1 MILNF
6 IAFYQL
12 AYLSKQIFI
21 KEKTINNNQSLYKN
35 KNLVTILL
43 ATTLRGYN
51 LGFLGVFLGIYL
63 YYLGL
68 SNLQFGIA
76 LSCFTLSGAISNLFV
91 YFFKNILSR
100 KISLIIMTLSAT
112 ISGIMLMYTDNYYM
126 ILIAAIFSIGSIT
139 GGDRT
144 GISSIEIPIISK
156 LVEPKNQT
164 YAYSV
169 YNFLPMISKII
180 GTSILIII
188 PVLRSITSLQTKSIY
203 FILLT
208 IYTLINTIQTSTYIF
223 LNKEIESIN
232 YEKAKIISTSGS
244 DSKLILIITSLFA
257 IDSFGG
263 GFIARSFISFWL
275 IKSFSLNEGILSI
288 IFILAQILNGIS
300 LILAP
305 KIAKKIGILNT
316 MILSQIIA
324 NSIIVVAALS
334 TNWIIA
340 SILYLIKEAFNDL
353 DIPTR
358 QAFMMNIVSEQNQ
371 TQMASISNLGRT
383 GAHTFS
389 PGVAGYVSSIFGIN
403 LSLVFGGA
411 IKIIYALILLRFK
424 SITFKKYN

>member
-1 MILNF
+1 M
-6 IAFYQL
+6 
-12 AYLSKQIFI
+12 AYLSNRIFI

-100 KISLIIMTLSAT
+100 KISLIIMTISAT

-169 YNFLPMISKII
+169 YNFFPMISKII

-203 FILLT
+203 LILLT

-305 KIAKKIGILNT
+305 KIAKKIGVLNT

-324 NSIIVVAALS
+324 NSIIIVAALS

-358 QAFMMNIVSEQNQ
+358 QAFMMSIVSEQNQ

-403 LSLVFGGA
+403 LSLVFGGV

>member
-1 MILNF
+1 M
-6 IAFYQL
+6 
-12 AYLSKQIFI
+12 AYLSNRIFI

-91 YFFKNILSR
+91 YFLKNILSR
-100 KISLIIMTLSAT
+100 KISLISMSLSAT
-112 ISGIMLMYTDNYYM
+112 ISGIMLMYTDNYYV

-164 YAYSV
+164 YAYSI

-203 FILLT
+203 LILLT
-208 IYTLINTIQTSTYIF
+208 IYTVINTMQTFTYIF

-232 YEKAKIISTSGS
+232 YEKTKIIPTSGS

-305 KIAKKIGILNT
+305 KIAKKIGVLNT

-403 LSLVFGGA
+403 LSLVFGGT

>member
-1 MILNF
+1 M
-6 IAFYQL
+6 

-91 YFFKNILSR
+91 YFLKNILSR
-100 KISLIIMTLSAT
+100 KISLISMSLSAT

-156 LVEPKNQT
+156 LVKPKNQT

-169 YNFLPMISKII
+169 YNFLPMISKIV
-180 GTSILIII
+180 GTSILIVI

-203 FILLT
+203 LILLA
-208 IYTLINTIQTSTYIF
+208 IYTLINAIQTSTYIF

-305 KIAKKIGILNT
+305 KIAKKIGVLNT

-424 SITFKKYN
+424 SVTFKKYN

>member
-1 MILNF
+1 
-6 IAFYQL
+6 L

>member
-1 MILNF
+1 M
-6 IAFYQL
+6 
-12 AYLSKQIFI
+12 AYLSNRIFI

-91 YFFKNILSR
+91 YFLKNILSR
-100 KISLIIMTLSAT
+100 KISLISMSLSAT
-112 ISGIMLMYTDNYYM
+112 ISGIVLMYTDNYYM

-156 LVEPKNQT
+156 LVKPKNQT

-305 KIAKKIGILNT
+305 KIAKKIGVLNT

-424 SITFKKYN
+424 SVTFKKYN

>member
-1 MILNF
+1 M
-6 IAFYQL
+6 
-12 AYLSKQIFI
+12 
-21 KEKTINNNQSLYKN
+21 
-35 KNLVTILL
+35 
-43 ATTLRGYN
+43 
-51 LGFLGVFLGIYL
+51 FLGIYL
-63 YYLGL
+63 YYIGL

-76 LSCFTLSGAISNLFV
+76 LSCFTLSGAMSNLFV
-91 YFFKNILSR
+91 YFFKNILTR
-100 KISLIIMTLSAT
+100 KITLIIMTLSAT
-112 ISGIMLMYTDNYYM
+112 VSGMMLMYSDNYYM

-188 PVLRSITSLQTKSIY
+188 PILRSITSLQTKSIY
-203 FILLT
+203 QILLT
-208 IYTLINTIQTSTYIF
+208 IYTLINAIQASTYIY
-223 LNKEIESIN
+223 LNKEIESIKN
-232 YEKAKIISTSGS
+232 EKFKIISASNN
-244 DSKLILIITSLFA
+244 DSKLIFIITSLFA

-263 GFIARSFISFWL
+263 GFIARSFISFWFV
-275 IKSFSLNEGILSI
+275 KSFSLNEGILSI

-300 LILAP
+300 LMLAP

-316 MILSQIIA
+316 MILSQVIA
-324 NSIIVVAALS
+324 NSIIIVAALS

-340 SILYLIKEAFNDL
+340 AILYLIKETFNDL

-389 PGVAGYVSSIFGIN
+389 PGVAGYISSIFGIN
-403 LSLVFGGA
+403 LSLVFGGT
-411 IKIIYALILLRFK
+411 IKIIYALILLRYK

>member
-1 MILNF
+1 M
-6 IAFYQL
+6 
-12 AYLSKQIFI
+12 AYLSNRIFI
-21 KEKTINNNQSLYKN
+21 KEKTINNNQFLYKN

-100 KISLIIMTLSAT
+100 KISLIIMTISAT

-169 YNFLPMISKII
+169 YNFFPMISKII

-203 FILLT
+203 LILLT

-232 YEKAKIISTSGS
+232 YEKTKIIPTSGS
-244 DSKLILIITSLFA
+244 DSRLIFIITSLFA

-305 KIAKKIGILNT
+305 KIAKSIGILNT

-324 NSIIVVAALS
+324 NSIIIVAALS

-358 QAFMMNIVSEQNQ
+358 QAFMMSIVSEQNQ

-403 LSLVFGGA
+403 LSLVFGGV